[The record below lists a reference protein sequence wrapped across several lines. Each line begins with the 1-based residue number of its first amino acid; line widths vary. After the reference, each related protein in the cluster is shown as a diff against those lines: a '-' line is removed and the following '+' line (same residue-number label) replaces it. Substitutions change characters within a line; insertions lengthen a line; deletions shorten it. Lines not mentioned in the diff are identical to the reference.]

1 MTNPRAQDATRGNR
15 LLSSLSAESLQR
27 LQPEV
32 MEARLGEVVSRVG
45 PIASHVVFPDYG
57 TMVSVIRTD
66 QEGASV
72 EVGVVGG
79 EGAVPLHSAL
89 ASIPTGSECMIQ
101 VPGPAT
107 RLRREA
113 VQEAF
118 ASDEAFRNA
127 AVLFMSVYV
136 DQISQNA
143 ICNRLHPLEGRLA
156 KWLLTSR
163 QYTGK
168 QSLSLTHDF
177 MSHMLGVRRPG
188 VTIAVNALALDG
200 LIDHTRGA
208 VVIIDHEGL
217 ELRACECHAVL
228 RNGWKRMMSEP
239 T

>member
-1 MTNPRAQDATRGNR
+1 MTNRRAQDAPRGNR
-15 LLSSLSAESLQR
+15 LLGSLTAEALER

-32 MEARLGEVVSRVG
+32 FETRLGEVIAEAGAV
-45 PIASHVVFPDYG
+45 ASHVLFPWRG
-57 TMVSVIRTD
+57 TMISVIRTD
-66 QEGASV
+66 QEGTSV

-79 EGAVPLHSAL
+79 EGAAPLHSAL
-89 ASIPTGSECMIQ
+89 ASLPPGSECMIQ
-101 VPGPAT
+101 VAGPIT

-127 AVLFMSVYV
+127 VVLFMSVYV

-168 QSLSLTHDF
+168 ETLSLTHDF

-200 LIDHTRGA
+200 LIEHTRGA
-208 VVIIDHEGL
+208 IIITDHEGL
-217 ELRACECHAVL
+217 ELRACECHVVL
-228 RNGWKRMMSEP
+228 RAGWKRVMGELR
-239 T
+239 